1 MNQLGKGRKPT
12 SSTYLV
18 RKISCFAYSALVT
31 TNTVGDVE
39 LFHSGH
45 KHIPRSPYK
54 VSTQRPLTCC
64 TCKIKKKK
72 KNPFTLFYIYHLWP
86 GLHGCWLA
94 AVNPRGWGFIACQ
107 VMKVC
112 NISTL
117 VKVLTSP
124 VLKKKH
130 TLSRYGVAENEI
142 QFTFHEYIANVL
154 WRYSVFIR
162 SVSLIVLRKSVIQ
175 ATLCFLNLV

>member
-1 MNQLGKGRKPT
+1 MLWSPQTQLEMSNCFT
-12 SSTYLV
+12 QDTN
-18 RKISCFAYSALVT
+18 ISRGLLIKYP
-31 TNTVGDVE
+31 
-39 LFHSGH
+39 HSGH
-45 KHIPRSPYK
+45 SPAAPA
-54 VSTQRPLTCC
+54 RL
-64 TCKIKKKK
+64 KKKK